1 MEKMYKVILDPNL
14 FECDKKTTT
23 EYQFMHFQYL
33 KNNISFLYDY
43 CCVTLDFYQ
52 GAPYWFSGNPYLKP
66 PITESH
72 YIKTYF
78 FSEIMKK
85 IQRIINK
92 NNSEKDIS
100 KTNGSLNIF
109 GLDFI
114 ESSVCKGSFLRYLE
128 TQLDVLDNCIFVLGM
143 EGESCPVTAEF
154 NGKTS
159 DIQAISNL
167 PSDCSNQVVKILNAP
182 DDDNCFFPSKDAC
195 KTLNDSFKDEI
206 ANKNLTNAEKI
217 SIRRKY
223 GCEFA
228 SRNYYS
234 KDKKLTKS
242 NPTYS
247 VFLHNKN
254 RYAISV
260 DQEHGG
266 IEVFKKKN
274 TTKKYNGGKTSSFM
288 HIGEY
293 SYSGKQTKDAEPD
306 HHILY
311 D

>member
-1 MEKMYKVILDPNL
+1 MYKVILDPNL
-14 FECDKKTTT
+14 FECDKNASHT
-23 EYQFMHFQYL
+23 YQMEHFQYL
-33 KNNISFLYDY
+33 KQCIVFLSKY
-43 CCVTLDFYQ
+43 CCVYFDFYQ
-52 GAPYWFSGNPYLKP
+52 GAPYWYSSDPFIRP

-72 YIKTYF
+72 YLKIKYGD
-78 FSEIMKK
+78 IKK
-85 IQRIINK
+85 ALQQIINR
-92 NNSEKDIS
+92 NYSDVDIS
-100 KTNGSLNIF
+100 KSTGKLSISNIS
-109 GLDFI
+109 FI
-114 ESSVCKGSFLRYLE
+114 ESSKCKDTFIRYLE
-128 TQLDVLDNCIFVLGM
+128 TQFDVLDNCIIVLGM
-143 EGESCPVTAEF
+143 EGESCLVTAEF
-154 NGKTS
+154 NGKTCE
-159 DIQAISNL
+159 IQAINNL

-195 KTLNDSFKDEI
+195 KTLNDSFKDEV
-206 ANKNLTNAEKI
+206 AKENLTNAEKI
-217 SIRRKY
+217 CIRRKY

-234 KDKKLTKS
+234 KDIKLTKS
-242 NPTYS
+242 NPNYS
-247 VFLHNKN
+247 VFLHYKN